1 MRFNENVKFGSI
13 FPAGD
18 LPDQKELR
26 HIPQFY
32 RASADYAYRL
42 GGPVVRK
49 FIDALPLDK
58 RFKYLSIDSR
68 VHMLMPGWMPCIGG
82 WHCDD
87 FYRPT
92 NEQPDLQGI
101 VRDEK
106 YSKHHALVIG
116 NVAPTEFISTPFNLE
131 IPKVENGKNL
141 YAAFDKWIESEL
153 KSQPYAEC
161 KYCGNDAGFLFKP
174 CAGAGDG
181 LHAIHGTYTMK
192 TAFIQSGQTVSFDC
206 FDFHRGTVSKGSGW
220 RLFMRATESNH
231 WEPQNEI
238 RTQTQVYLENFHAGW

>member
-1 MRFNENVKFGSI
+1 MRFNENVKFGQI
-13 FPAGD
+13 LTDMPA
-18 LPDQKELR
+18 ESEIR

-49 FIDALPLDK
+49 FIDALPLDS

-87 FYRPT
+87 FYRPGQVG
-92 NEQPDLQGI
+92 NVAAGGPVQPDLEGI
-101 VRDEK
+101 IRDDK
-106 YSKHHALVIG
+106 YSKHHAFVVG
-116 NVAPTEFISTPFNLE
+116 NVAPTEFITTPFNME
-131 IPKVENGKNL
+131 IPHINPGENL
-141 YAAFDKWIESEL
+141 YKKFDDYINW
-153 KSQPYAEC
+153 
-161 KYCGNDAGFLFKP
+161 
-174 CAGAGDG
+174 
-181 LHAIHGTYTMK
+181 AIAWGSSRNYPDIK
-192 TAFIQSGQTVSFDC
+192 TAFIKSGQIVSFDC
-206 FDFHRGTVSKGSGW
+206 FDFHCGTVATSSGW

-238 RTQTQVYLENFHAGW
+238 RTQTQVYLESFHAGW

>member
-1 MRFNENVKFGSI
+1 MRFNENVKFGAEL
-13 FPAGD
+13 PASVI
-18 LPDQKELR
+18 PDQKEIR

-42 GGPVVRK
+42 GGPMVRK
-49 FIDALPLDK
+49 FIDSLPLDP

-87 FYRPT
+87 FYRPAAT
-92 NEQPDLQGI
+92 ANVAAFSPVQPDLEGI
-101 VRDEK
+101 VRDDK

-116 NVAPTEFISTPFNLE
+116 DMAPTEFITSPFNME
-131 IPKVENGKNL
+131 IPTVKPGENL
-141 YAAFDKWIESEL
+141 YKLFDDMIEQNTMLAS
-153 KSQPYAEC
+153 S
-161 KYCGNDAGFLFKP
+161 FIKP
-174 CAGAGDG
+174 
-181 LHAIHGTYTMK
+181 
-192 TAFIQSGQTVSFDC
+192 GQIVSFDC
-206 FDFHRGTVSKGSGW
+206 FDFHRGTVAQSSGW

-238 RTQTQVYLENFHAGW
+238 RTQTQVYLESFHAGW

>member
-1 MRFNENVKFGSI
+1 MRFNENVRFGHI
-13 FPAGD
+13 IPASD
-18 LPDQKELR
+18 LPDQSEIR

-42 GGPVVRK
+42 GGPMVRK

-68 VHMLMPGWMPCIGG
+68 IHMLMPGWMPCIGG

-87 FYRPT
+87 FYRPAAVP
-92 NEQPDLQGI
+92 NVAAFSPVQPDLEGI

-116 NVAPTEFISTPFNLE
+116 NTAPTEFIVTPFNMD
-131 IPKVENGKNL
+131 IPSVKPGENL
-141 YAAFDKWIESEL
+141 YKLFDDLIEQEL
-153 KSQPYAEC
+153 DSFIDSDQGCVSNSSIE
-161 KYCGNDAGFLFKP
+161 
-174 CAGAGDG
+174 
-181 LHAIHGTYTMK
+181 
-192 TAFIQSGQTVSFDC
+192 TACITPGQIVSFDC
-206 FDFHRGTVSKGSGW
+206 FDFHRGTVAQFSGW
-220 RLFMRATESNH
+220 RMFIRATESNH